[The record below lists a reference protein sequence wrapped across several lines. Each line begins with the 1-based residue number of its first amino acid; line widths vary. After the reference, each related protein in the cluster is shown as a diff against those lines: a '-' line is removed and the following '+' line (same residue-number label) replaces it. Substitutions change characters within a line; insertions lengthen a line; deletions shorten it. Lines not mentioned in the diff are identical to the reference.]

1 VTVELWL
8 GGLVVVLA
16 LAFVAYPLLRPRAAP
31 VGDPADIDGA
41 ADGTA
46 DRYTLYRE
54 MLDLDFEHRLGKL
67 NDDDYRE
74 LSEACLARAAELLAR
89 EDARESEAA
98 ERAEREIAAMRE
110 ALRSSRAV
118 ENSS

>member
-1 VTVELWL
+1 MTVELWL
-8 GGLVVVLA
+8 GALLVVLA

-31 VGDPADIDGA
+31 DAHVAEVDEA
-41 ADGTA
+41 AGSTV
-46 DRYTLYRE
+46 DRYNVYRE

-74 LSEACLARAAELLAR
+74 LSEACLARAAELLAQ

-118 ENSS
+118 ERQT